1 MIIGSNSFEAS
12 LMKAFPVATDQAL
25 ARMTPR
31 QRALYTKGV
40 TDEIAVRDAYTD
52 LVMGAPARWIAARS
66 STGAPTFLYHF
77 SYVASGMRDRVPGAS
92 HGSEIIYVFKTG
104 SKIAGRLAS
113 DQDRAMETLV
123 HSCWVSFATTGK
135 PACGPTAWPAYRP
148 KEDQL
153 MEFGVSS
160 GLRKNFR
167 KPYYDA
173 DDAALDD
180 N

>member
-1 MIIGSNSFEAS
+1 MNVLLTCAGRRTYLVTAFKAAVGGAGRVLACDAS
-12 LMKAFPVATDQAL
+12 AD
-25 ARMTPR
+25 
-31 QRALYTKGV
+31 
-40 TDEIAVRDAYTD
+40 
-52 LVMGAPARWIAARS
+52 APALQEGSSNREDHASSVICTCSFSRINGAAR
-66 STGAPTFLYHF
+66 
-77 SYVASGMRDRVPGAS
+77 
-92 HGSEIIYVFKTG
+92 
-104 SKIAGRLAS
+104 
-113 DQDRAMETLV
+113 
-123 HSCWVSFATTGK
+123 TGK